1 MNKIIA
7 CSRLLKHSALIFAIF
22 LPLLEAGYWIT
33 SGYPFL
39 EPWFQAEPLPVFTKW
54 PVIWNDLLGA
64 QKLLGF
70 FSNLITVVFSMASLL
85 FLAKLFASMERLQL
99 FARENAQYVKKAGWA
114 LLWGQMLYPLSV
126 ACLSLSLT
134 YRNPVG
140 HRCISIS
147 IGSHELAMIAIGLAL
162 LLLSWI
168 LEEASVMN
176 EEQQATV

>member
-1 MNKIIA
+1 MNKIVSL
-7 CSRLLKHSALIFAIF
+7 SRLLKRSAFILVIL
-22 LPLLEAGYWIT
+22 LPFLEAGYWIS

-39 EPWFQAEPLPVFTKW
+39 EPWFQAEPLPVFGSW
-54 PVIWNDLLGA
+54 PVGWNDLSGG
-64 QKLLGF
+64 QKFLGF
-70 FSNLITVVFSMASLL
+70 LSNLIPLVFSMSALF

-99 FARENAQYVKKAGWA
+99 FAGENAHYVRKAGWA
-114 LLWGQMLYPLSV
+114 LLWGQMLHPISV

-140 HRCISIS
+140 ERNLSIS
-147 IGSHELAMIAIGLAL
+147 IGTNELAMIAIGLTL

-176 EEQQATV
+176 EDQQATV